1 MKKRGILIVIAAVL
15 LITGGFTFQKY
26 QAEQQIKKMEA
37 DRVMRVDAFKTEFYE
52 TRNIVSNNVMPV
64 LYQYQREIEEAD
76 RLEVEAFIA
85 ENSQFV
91 KAKNLKVMASPAGSV
106 LEETISRAASV
117 IVFEKQAIEDVSYAH
132 IGSDFEKGP
141 IGWVKEAD
149 LTTDRTDLMVRSYSG
164 VDYSP
169 QTKTEGYAS
178 NPKVDVKGIYV
189 TGYKASGSIDSLIE
203 LTKRTEINSFVIDV
217 KDDNGNMLFFSETAE
232 KYVTSANRRPYV
244 SDPAALV
251 QKLKDNDIYVIARIV
266 TFKSPR
272 YSKQYP
278 DRSIVYK
285 GTSTLFK
292 SRDGISWASPYD
304 RELWDYNVGVALE
317 AAKYGF
323 NEIQFDYVRFPDTG
337 SKKDKSLDFRNTQDE
352 NKTEAI
358 QGFLK
363 YAYEKLSAEEV
374 YISADVFGWTATA
387 IGDVGIGQHWEAMT
401 NIVDYMCP
409 MIYPSHYGPNNF
421 GLSVPDAFPYETI
434 DRSMQDAIKRNNNV
448 ETPAH
453 LRPWIQDFSAPW
465 VKGWIP
471 YGDRE
476 VALQIKALKD
486 NDINEYILWNPLNRY
501 SEGALQSK

>member
-1 MKKRGILIVIAAVL
+1 MKKKGIVIVLAGVL
-15 LITGGFTFQKY
+15 LVAGGFMFQKY
-26 QAEQQIKKMEA
+26 QVEQEIKKAEA
-37 DRVMRVDAFKTEFYE
+37 DRVMRVEAFKSEFYA
-52 TRNIVSNNVMPV
+52 TRTVVKNKVMPV
-64 LYQYQREIEEAD
+64 LYQHQREIEEAK
-76 RLEVEAFIA
+76 RLEIEAFIA
-85 ENSQFV
+85 DNSKFV
-91 KAKNLKVMASPAGSV
+91 KASSMKMFDGPAGSKIDGN
-106 LEETISRAASV
+106 ISRASSV
-117 IVFEKQAIEDVSYAH
+117 IVFDTQTIDEEIYAH
-132 IGSDFEKGP
+132 VGIEYDKGP
-141 IGWVKEAD
+141 SAWVKESD
-149 LTTDRTDLMVRSYSG
+149 LTSDRTDLMVRSYDG

-169 QTKTEGYAS
+169 QTKTEGYLG

-189 TGYKASGSIDSLIE
+189 TGYKAGGSIDALIE
-203 LTKRTEINSFVIDV
+203 LTKRTEINAFVIDV
-217 KDDNGNMLFFSETAE
+217 KDDNGNMLFFSESAE
-232 KYVTSANRRPYV
+232 QYVSSANRNPYV
-244 SDPAALV
+244 DDPAALV

-272 YSKQYP
+272 YSRQYP

-285 GTSTLFK
+285 GSNALFK
-292 SRDGISWASPYD
+292 SRDGISWSSPYD
-304 RELWDYNVGVALE
+304 RNLWDYNVGVALE

-323 NEIQFDYVRFPDTG
+323 DEIQFDYVRFPDTG
-337 SKKDKSLDFRNTQDE
+337 SKKDKSLDFRNTQGE
-352 NKTEAI
+352 NKTQAI

-401 NIVDYMCP
+401 NVVDYMCP

-434 DRSMQDAIKRNNNV
+434 YRSMNDAIKRNNNV
-448 ETPAH
+448 ETPAQ

-476 VALQIKALKD
+476 VALQIKALED
-486 NDINEYILWNPLNRY
+486 HGINEYILWNPLNRY
-501 SEGALQSK
+501 SEGALK